1 MTSGFAPLS
10 AKCFSTTNPHPT
22 TMKQDL
28 YDTILKETFKR
39 YRELE
44 DPTSVT
50 LEQIEETATV
60 IAAPL
65 SPEGTY
71 IPDIA
76 LQIAFDVIGMS
87 SNEKLMR
94 DNLVEE
100 IGSYYKVAVGNTF
113 IDENGEEDQDVS
125 DRLIFVSNSSKKAIE
140 AIEDHLARLSRM
152 TGETHTVI
160 EILEVIEI

>member
-1 MTSGFAPLS
+1 
-10 AKCFSTTNPHPT
+10 
-22 TMKQDL
+22 MKQDL